1 MFSFLKKYV
10 WKDYGVF
17 KIILTAA
24 CLFLLYEQLYNYFV
38 LKPTLTQ
45 SGRRDL
51 NADDFPVMTFC
62 PIKHM
67 DMAKLSSYGYED
79 LTQYKLGYQ
88 ENGTRKLFIG
98 WSGNSSASQTD
109 IVTDISLLKSKEDC
123 PFSNNSFVKFDDDVQ
138 ILLDFELTNA
148 LFPYHRC
155 CKVVIP
161 DQSKSRVLSF
171 VHISIKEKEKLYSS
185 YFLYLSDQITYTL
198 YEPLGTRMSGKDI
211 IPAPFPNAA
220 RLYKISLTEEEH
232 LEEDPNFE
240 CIGYKKQQKYN
251 DCLDD
256 YFLNKSITLLN
267 CTPPY
272 LTSNQVKWNK
282 YMK

>member
-1 MFSFLKKYV
+1 
-10 WKDYGVF
+10 
-17 KIILTAA
+17 
-24 CLFLLYEQLYNYFV
+24 
-38 LKPTLTQ
+38 
-45 SGRRDL
+45 
-51 NADDFPVMTFC
+51 
-62 PIKHM
+62 M

-98 WSGNSSASQTD
+98 WSGDSSASQTD

-251 DCLDD
+251 DCLDN

-272 LTSNQVKWNK
+272 LTSNQVK
-282 YMK
+282 